1 MLNPT
6 PLTPARQRLLSTSE
20 GSITDA
26 YGRAEWLIVGGL
38 AFAWGSSFLWMD
50 IGLESLAPGVIA
62 WARVV
67 LGATTLALIPRARRP
82 VDRTAWPHL
91 TLLALVWMAVPMTL
105 FPVAQQWIDSAL
117 AGMLNGGAPLVS
129 AVWSILLLRRL
140 PGPSQRVGLIVG
152 FLGVATLSAPSLAG
166 AGSRAVGTA
175 LVLLAVLLVGLAFN
189 LAVPL
194 QQRYGALPVILRAQG
209 IAAVLLTPL
218 AVAGLDDSR
227 WSWPSVASILPLGVV
242 GTGLAFV
249 AFTTLVGRVG
259 SARGSIPVYFAP
271 PVAIVLGVLFR
282 GDTLTVWHLVGTAM
296 VLVGAWLTSRR
307 DRLVVAASA

>member
-1 MLNPT
+1 MSTPT

-20 GSITDA
+20 GSITEA
-26 YGRAEWLIVGGL
+26 YGRAEWLIVSGL
-38 AFAWGSSFLWMD
+38 ALAWGSSFLWMD

-67 LGATTLALIPRARRP
+67 LGGATLALIPQARRP
-82 VDRTAWPHL
+82 VDRSAWPHL

-140 PGPSQRVGLIVG
+140 PGPCQRIGLVVG
-152 FLGVATLSAPSLAG
+152 FLGIATLSAPSLAG
-166 AGSRAVGTA
+166 ANFMAVGTA

-194 QQRYGALPVILRAQG
+194 QQRYGALPVVLRAQW
-209 IAAVLLTPL
+209 IAAVALTPL
-218 AVAGLDDSR
+218 ALIGLGDSR
-227 WSWPSVASILPLGVV
+227 WSWPSVASLLPLGII

-249 AFTTLVGRVG
+249 ALTTLVGRVG

-271 PVAIVLGVLFR
+271 PVAILLGAFFR
-282 GDTLTVWHLVGTAM
+282 GDTLSAWHLAGTAM
-296 VLVGAWLTSRR
+296 VLAGAWLTSRR
-307 DRLVVAASA
+307 DRLLVTASA